1 MSETKFV
8 RTQKNIGND
17 IWFQGKADKTASGAE
32 TYFICQYLER
42 THYDDVTKEFYTYC
56 KYKKMRMDNPSEVC
70 NMSCDQY
77 GKCATCGGFSAV
89 RCQECEIPRP

>member
-17 IWFQGKADKTASGAE
+17 IWFQGKADKTASGAD

-56 KYKKMRMDNPSEVC
+56 KYKR
-70 NMSCDQY
+70 
-77 GKCATCGGFSAV
+77 CAWT
-89 RCQECEIPRP
+89 IRPKSVI